1 MPLARNDRCLQGFR
15 AGTAW
20 GIQFHPEV
28 TPEDLAE
35 WLRTADPAEDGP
47 IDIEALRA
55 ESDELIAG
63 WNAFG
68 RDLCGRFL
76 AVAEDAGATRPDAT
90 TRATSPRS

>member
-1 MPLARNDRCLQGFR
+1 M
-15 AGTAW
+15 
-20 GIQFHPEV
+20 

-35 WLRTADPAEDGP
+35 WLRTADPKEDGP

-55 ESDELIAG
+55 ESEEHIAG

-76 AVAEDAGATRPDAT
+76 AVAEDAGVTRPDAT